1 MIKVFVA
8 IQTVQIPKLIRKEI
22 VKTHDT
28 SKRLT
33 NTSGNN
39 IQNST
44 LTNELVLEE
53 VSRLVEAQPSNK
65 VILLQ
70 GSPNNLA
77 LLSDVGTRPSVA
89 YADDDE
95 INRNTVN
102 KTSFVDTF

>member
-22 VKTHDT
+22 VKTNDT

-53 VSRLVEAQPSNK
+53 VSRLVEA
-65 VILLQ
+65 
-70 GSPNNLA
+70 
-77 LLSDVGTRPSVA
+77 
-89 YADDDE
+89 
-95 INRNTVN
+95 
-102 KTSFVDTF
+102 